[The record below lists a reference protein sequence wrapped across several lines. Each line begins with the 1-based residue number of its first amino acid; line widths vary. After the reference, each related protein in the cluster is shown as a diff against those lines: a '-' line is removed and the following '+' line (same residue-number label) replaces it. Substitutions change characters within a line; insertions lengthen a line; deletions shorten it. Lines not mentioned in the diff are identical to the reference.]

1 MIPLQRDSGGSHD
14 ATAVNHGSVS
24 STKFLELKFYTICK
38 FSTKIV
44 SNSFRHWEDCML
56 SALLHGKKK
65 LMYLVL
71 SHESGTILLAGN
83 MTI

>member
-44 SNSFRHWEDCML
+44 SNSFRHLGRLYAFCTTTW
-56 SALLHGKKK
+56 KKK
-65 LMYLVL
+65 IDVL
-71 SHESGTILLAGN
+71 NSVT
-83 MTI
+83 